1 MLGKKASRNGRIL
14 NSNRPFDFQSLT
26 QSEPFSFFNSNVLNK
41 HILKTIISQKKKC
54 TTKITRIKHF
64 KFHDFSLLYFNSAF
78 VANVAIFVLKT
89 DFFTRLEISDLL
101 TNFICFAFLLHQVC
115 HS

>member
-41 HILKTIISQKKKC
+41 HILKTIITKKK
-54 TTKITRIKHF
+54 KKMYD
-64 KFHDFSLLYFNSAF
+64 KNNS
-78 VANVAIFVLKT
+78 NQTL
-89 DFFTRLEISDLL
+89 
-101 TNFICFAFLLHQVC
+101 QV
-115 HS
+115 SRF